1 MDFDERA
8 RLDLSKQLHVQRAC
22 LFVNL
27 GQGLQID
34 ELEGVDLRFGQ
45 ISVLAFRDLLCKA
58 AFAKILVL
66 ANGPRIIDRLY
77 DAFLLL
83 RCDDVARASQSLRR
97 LQQFFIE
104 GRGLKFELLENR
116 VHAHRQAAKVA
127 VVKCYWVKVEHPST

>member
-1 MDFDERA
+1 M
-8 RLDLSKQLHVQRAC
+8 
-22 LFVNL
+22 
-27 GQGLQID
+27 
-34 ELEGVDLRFGQ
+34 
-45 ISVLAFRDLLCKA
+45 LAFRDLLCKA

-77 DAFLLL
+77 DALLLL
-83 RCDDVARASQSLRR
+83 RCDDLARASQSLRR

-127 VVKCYWVKVEHPST
+127 VVECYWVKVEYPST